1 MFLFTYS
8 PLFSSSQDTYSSVK
22 AVLEG
27 AEKWSQV
34 DTQSEYSSDPGSPIF
49 FSTPNDSGDESSER
63 SHDSEPKE
71 RQCELSYRSRGPSSP
86 VAVDQSLLCEGGLES
101 CFLNIMMYDMEET
114 VAKQFFK
121 TDDTM
126 TAQQVTVGM
135 KKGGKN

>member
-1 MFLFTYS
+1 M
-8 PLFSSSQDTYSSVK
+8 
-22 AVLEG
+22 
-27 AEKWSQV
+27 
-34 DTQSEYSSDPGSPIF
+34 
-49 FSTPNDSGDESSER
+49 
-63 SHDSEPKE
+63 
-71 RQCELSYRSRGPSSP
+71 
-86 VAVDQSLLCEGGLES
+86 AVDQSLLCEGGLES

>member
-49 FSTPNDSGDESSER
+49 SVLKTTLVMRVARDLMTVSQRKDNVSCRIVPEVLRLQWLLINLCCVKAGW
-63 SHDSEPKE
+63 SH
-71 RQCELSYRSRGPSSP
+71 
-86 VAVDQSLLCEGGLES
+86 V
-101 CFLNIMMYDMEET
+101 F
-114 VAKQFFK
+114 
-121 TDDTM
+121 
-126 TAQQVTVGM
+126 
-135 KKGGKN
+135 